1 MKLTN
6 YEIKNIADAL
16 MKPDSLL
23 YSSEKLPIKILWV
36 IDGNLQKLN
45 DIKKRINDK
54 QEEINQEYNNDEK
67 SELTTF
73 ENGELGRKVKPE
85 FLKEYQ
91 DQINELM
98 LIKNDVDIE
107 TLSIDVFENI
117 LLSPSE
123 FGSIRFMLE
132 DSKKEEEE

>member
-6 YEIKNIADAL
+6 YEIKNIADSL

-45 DIKKRINDK
+45 DIKKRIDDK